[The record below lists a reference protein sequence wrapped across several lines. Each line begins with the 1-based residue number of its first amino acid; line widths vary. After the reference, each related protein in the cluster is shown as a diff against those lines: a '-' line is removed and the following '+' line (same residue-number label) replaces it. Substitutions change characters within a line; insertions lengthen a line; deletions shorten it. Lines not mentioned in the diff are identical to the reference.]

1 MSSAC
6 GDVPIPV
13 LLVSEASRRRIGV
26 IGVGRMGLPMCA
38 RLTDRGFA
46 VLATDVRCGR
56 RSAATE
62 VGAQWAD
69 SVREVAGK
77 SDVVITALPGP
88 EEVAAVLDAVL
99 AALPRGGTWIDMSTA
114 TLAEAREIGRMA
126 GRRGVRTLD
135 APVGG
140 GPALAREG
148 RLLAF
153 VGGSVRDLDRHRD
166 VLDALA
172 ERVLHVGPPG
182 SGYVVKLLV
191 NYLWFGQ
198 ALAGADAFSIAV
210 RAGLDPETLRLAVQ
224 ESAAAC
230 RFMEQG
236 GRALLT
242 GDDLT
247 TFSLARCH
255 RELADVL
262 TLGEELDV
270 PLALGERVTE
280 LYSQAL
286 ERYGDIDGELLGARL
301 VTERAALTFH
311 PPT

>member
-1 MSSAC
+1 MSSAG
-6 GDVPIPV
+6 GDVPTTA
-13 LLVSEASRRRIGV
+13 LLVSEASRRRVGV

-38 RLTDRGFA
+38 RLAERGFA
-46 VLATDVRCGR
+46 VLATDVSRELR
-56 RSAATE
+56 LAAAE
-62 VGAQWAD
+62 AGAQWAD
-69 SVREVAGK
+69 SPREVAAQ
-77 SDVVITALPGP
+77 SDVVITVLPGP
-88 EEVAAVLDAVL
+88 EEVAAVLEAVL

-114 TLAEAREIGRMA
+114 TPAVAREIGRVA
-126 GRRGVRTLD
+126 GGRGVRTLD

-140 GPALAREG
+140 SPELAREG

-153 VGGSVRDLDRHRD
+153 VGGSASDLDAHRD
-166 VLDALA
+166 VLDTLA
-172 ERVLHVGPPG
+172 ERVLHVGAPG

-198 ALAGADAFSIAV
+198 ALAGAEAFSIAV
-210 RAGLDPETLRLAVQ
+210 RAGLDPETLRGAVQ
-224 ESAAAC
+224 QSAAAG

-262 TLGEELDV
+262 TLGQELDV
-270 PLALGERVTE
+270 PLALGECVTE

-301 VTERAALTFH
+301 VSERAAVIFP